1 MQIRVLKKKKS
12 KQIVSLE
19 SEDKE
24 YRPVLQERKMSR
36 KESTLM
42 SGLPT
47 NFTSFKSFSP
57 LIRSRPGSRPMSS
70 NKPRNPSIEPS
81 KTDFLMITQGSLVEV
96 KSTLHQYH
104 QDENRVVYRP
114 FSAAVKSSQSKSR
127 PKSFLPSDTM
137 CIKELSS
144 TMQKL
149 AHTINAAPSP
159 IGISNINSRQR
170 HRVNRERDGISME
183 GPRHILSYQSNLN
196 ILFI

>member
-1 MQIRVLKKKKS
+1 MKKPPRMPNEMQIRVIKKKKS

-81 KTDFLMITQGSLVEV
+81 KTDFLMIT
-96 KSTLHQYH
+96 
-104 QDENRVVYRP
+104 
-114 FSAAVKSSQSKSR
+114 
-127 PKSFLPSDTM
+127 
-137 CIKELSS
+137 
-144 TMQKL
+144 
-149 AHTINAAPSP
+149 
-159 IGISNINSRQR
+159 
-170 HRVNRERDGISME
+170 
-183 GPRHILSYQSNLN
+183 
-196 ILFI
+196 